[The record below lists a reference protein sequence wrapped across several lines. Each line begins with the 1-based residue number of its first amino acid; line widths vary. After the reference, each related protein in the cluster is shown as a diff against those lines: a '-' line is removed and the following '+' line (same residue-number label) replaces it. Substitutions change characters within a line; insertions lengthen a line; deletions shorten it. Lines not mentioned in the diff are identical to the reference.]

1 MNGIKRMISGLF
13 GRLRDERTG
22 EQVSA
27 DMMDSEGRVLLV
39 GLGNPG
45 KKHRQNRH
53 NVGFM
58 AIDRLASRHAIT
70 LSNVQNKA
78 VTGDGR
84 VAGRR
89 VILAKPQTYMNRS
102 GDAVGPL
109 ARYYRIATENV
120 LIIYDDIDLTA
131 GTIRLRE
138 KGGSGGHNGMKS
150 IIQHL
155 GQDFPRLRLG
165 IGRPQGKMPPAA
177 YVLQDFGSDE
187 EPLLDAMLDKA
198 VEVVETFLEEGVD
211 LAMSRHNGP
220 VEEDWDR
227 A

>member
-1 MNGIKRMISGLF
+1 MR
-13 GRLRDERTG
+13 E
-22 EQVSA
+22 
-27 DMMDSEGRVLLV
+27 SEGKVLLV

-45 KKHRQNRH
+45 TEHRQNRH

-58 AIDRLASRHAIT
+58 AIDRLASRHAVR
-70 LSNVQNKA
+70 LSTVQNKA
-78 VTGDGR
+78 VIGDGR
-84 VAGRR
+84 VVGHR

-109 ARYYRIATENV
+109 ARYYRIPPENV
-120 LIIYDDIDLTA
+120 LVIYDDIDLA
-131 GTIRLRE
+131 PGTIRLRE

-150 IIQHL
+150 IIRHL

-165 IGRPQGKMPPAA
+165 IGRPPGKMPPAA

-187 EPLLDAMLDKA
+187 EDLVDVMLDKA

-211 LAMSRHNGP
+211 KAMSRHNGLIQ
-220 VEEDWDR
+220 EDLDQ